1 MGLLS
6 YFKENKKLKKQVND
20 LELSIRSN
28 GVMLHNMQ
36 HRYDEKIR
44 DKDTLIE
51 SLNSKIESLNSKI
64 DILHK
69 YYDIDKEPTQEVKTA
84 MRIDERIHDLELEN
98 IRLNSYISC
107 LSSIDKNQ
115 QNICQRCNMPS
126 RINYLNGGI
135 VYV

>member
-6 YFKENKKLKKQVND
+6 YFKENKILKKRVSD
-20 LELSIRSN
+20 LEFSIRSN
-28 GVMLHNMQ
+28 KIMLDEMQ
-36 HRYDEKIR
+36 REHAKEIQEKN
-44 DKDTLIE
+44 
-51 SLNSKIESLNSKI
+51 SLIESLNSKI

-98 IRLNSYISC
+98 IRLNSYLSC
-107 LSSIDKNQ
+107 LSSMH
-115 QNICQRCNMPS
+115 QNMLS
-126 RINYLNGGI
+126 RINYPNGGI

>member
-20 LELSIRSN
+20 LEFSIRSN
-28 GVMLHNMQ
+28 GVMLNNMQ
-36 HRYDEKIR
+36 HRHDKEIR
-44 DKDTLIE
+44 EKDTLIE
-51 SLNSKIESLNSKI
+51 SLNSKIKSLNSKI

-107 LSSIDKNQ
+107 LSSINQ
-115 QNICQRCNMPS
+115 NQ
-126 RINYLNGGI
+126 
-135 VYV
+135 

>member
-20 LELSIRSN
+20 LEFSIRAN
-28 GVMLHNMQ
+28 KIMLDKMQ
-36 HRYDEKIR
+36 REHAKEIQEKN
-44 DKDTLIE
+44 
-51 SLNSKIESLNSKI
+51 SLIESLNSKI

-107 LSSIDKNQ
+107 LSFINQNQ
-115 QNICQRCNMPS
+115 QNICQRYDMLS
-126 RINYLNGGI
+126 QINCLNGGI
-135 VYV
+135 AYV